1 MTKWT
6 ASKIPSQ
13 SGRTAVVTGTGGLGF
28 EDALELARAGGRVIL
43 AGRNP
48 QKGAEAVGRIQAK
61 SRSSKVWFEQLDL
74 ACLKSVAEFATRLRE
89 QTETLDLLI
98 NNAGVMV
105 PPKRLETRDGF
116 ELQLGTNYLSHFAL
130 TAHLMPLLQKGR
142 EPRVVTV
149 SSIAARQG
157 AIHFDD
163 LQAQNSYDPMPVYA
177 QSKLACLIFAF
188 EFHRRSETGGWGV
201 SSLASHP
208 GVSRT
213 DLLLNSPGRTHL
225 SPRFRLARMMFQP
238 PWQGALPTLF
248 AATSPDAKPG
258 GYYGPNGPAEL
269 RGYPSPSHVPNR
281 AADPETARRL
291 WRVSEELTGVT
302 FDFPRIRKVQA
313 A

>member
-6 ASKIPSQ
+6 ASQIPSQ
-13 SGRTAVVTGTGGLGF
+13 TGRIAVVTGTGGLGY
-28 EDALELARAGGRVIL
+28 EDALALARAGGRVII

-48 QKGAEAVGRIQAK
+48 QKGAEAVGKIQAK
-61 SRSSKVWFEQLDL
+61 SRSSKVWFEQVDL
-74 ACLKSVAEFATRLRE
+74 ASLKSIERFSVRLRE
-89 QTETLDLLI
+89 QTDSIDLLI

-105 PPKRLETRDGF
+105 PPKRLETEDGF

-130 TAHLMPLLQKGR
+130 TGHLMPLLQKGKD
-142 EPRVVTV
+142 PRVVTV

-157 AIHFDD
+157 AINFDD
-163 LQAQNSYDPMPVYA
+163 LQALASYDPMPVYA
-177 QSKLACLIFAF
+177 QSKIACLIFTL
-188 EFHRRSETGGWGV
+188 ELHRRSVSGGWGV
-201 SSLASHP
+201 TSIAAHP

-213 DLLLNSPGRTHL
+213 DLLLNSPGRTNL

-238 PWQGALPTLF
+238 PWQGALPTLY
-248 AATSPDAKPG
+248 AATSPEAQPG

-269 RGYPSPSHVPNR
+269 RGYPAPSHVPSR
-281 AADPETARRL
+281 AADAETARRL

-302 FDFPRIRKVQA
+302 FDFPRIREVRA